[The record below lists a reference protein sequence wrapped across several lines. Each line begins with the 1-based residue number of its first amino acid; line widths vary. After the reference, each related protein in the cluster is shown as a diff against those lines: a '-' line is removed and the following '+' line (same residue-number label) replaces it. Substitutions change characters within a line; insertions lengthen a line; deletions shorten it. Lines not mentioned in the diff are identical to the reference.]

1 MRSTELSNRRKLV
14 VCARS
19 LGLAFFS
26 CVFVAFSA
34 TSGHGSR
41 NYLAS
46 QNYKVVFSTKEEL
59 AEDVAQAPCKD
70 SERLNAVK
78 ALFLKMGAREEELVV
93 EKLDGTE
100 NLVLRKKGKSP
111 ATIVIGAHYDKV
123 PAGCGAIDNWTGIVT
138 LAHIFKG
145 FKDIPVEKNLVF
157 VAFGREEQGLLGSKA
172 MVKTINKEEVNNYC
186 AMVNIDSLGMT
197 ALEILENTSSAPLTQ
212 RAVEIAKRIKAPLT
226 PVTIIGADADSSSFV
241 SKKIP
246 AITISAISS
255 DWRQVLHSDNDQVS
269 KVNPASLYVGYRVA
283 LALVGELHNL
293 PCDASRK

>member
-1 MRSTELSNRRKLV
+1 MSERKKLRT
-14 VCARS
+14 CAPRIGLMLFPW
-19 LGLAFFS
+19 LGLALL
-26 CVFVAFSA
+26 VE
-34 TSGHGSR
+34 SGHPSQ
-41 NYLAS
+41 NCLAT
-46 QNYKVVFSTKEEL
+46 QNYKVVFSTQEQL
-59 AEDVAQAPCKD
+59 AEDIALAPCKD
-70 SERLNAVK
+70 SERLNAAK
-78 ALFLKMGAREEELVV
+78 ALFMKMGAREEELVV
-93 EKLDGTE
+93 EKLDGVE
-100 NLVLRKKGKSP
+100 NLVLRKKGKSS

-123 PAGCGAIDNWTGIVT
+123 VAGCGAIDNWTGIVT

-172 MVKTINKEEVNNYC
+172 MVKTISKEEVNNYC

-197 ALEILENTSSAPLTQ
+197 ALEIMENTSSGPLTK
-212 RAVEIAKRIKAPLT
+212 RAVDVAKRIKAPVT
-226 PVTIIGADADSSSFV
+226 PVTISGADADSSSFL

-255 DWRQVLHSDNDQVS
+255 EWRQILHSDNDQVS
-269 KVNPASLYVGYRVA
+269 RVNSLSVYVGYRLA